1 MQPFT
6 VGVTGA
12 LRYYYLKLRP
22 QVWLWELTSTLVA
35 LLSTLAIFLILLL
48 HNGQLLRDWPFYL
61 TLNSLLS
68 IFATVL
74 RIAVVVA
81 VSSAIFQL
89 GYVWFRQTRPL
100 DDLEVFNTASRGI
113 AGSLPLIWLQRG
125 RGWAS
130 LGAVLFILVLLN
142 DTSVQQIVTFPTKE
156 ITKDVSAT
164 IGRNSIYDEWIP
176 GEEEDVK
183 GIAPSM
189 SAAIMTGLYN
199 SDITPFAIKPNC
211 PTGQCTWPPV
221 HTQAIRSKCS
231 NVGSLVESI
240 CPEEKLSQNCTFFL
254 PNGGPTLNG
263 QQSLLNST
271 TMILIS
277 DNYSTSTMVFPNIPR
292 QLATFQIISRAAGG
306 DVDVK
311 AMECILYLS
320 IDTYNSS
327 VVNGTLNEKCMST
340 WTDTSSLP
348 PGTPD
353 WISNPSQ
360 IPGGPYCMSYN
371 SAVSLQNYFWMLFSG
386 SVSGSNDS
394 SIPSSDTMELFA
406 VLMSAG
412 TLAARMENLA
422 LAMTYHLRSWRAP
435 NSTNDESENTVFGDV
450 KEYQAY
456 TQVNWLWFILPASLP
471 CLTLILLLSTM
482 YLTQRKELTT
492 FKSSPIALIFA
503 GPTDK
508 HRGRFGRMENLSQMV
523 RKTRN
528 FSFAIENEGTGW
540 RFVPRRR
547 STDAEEISSSMQDL
561 LEMD

>member
-12 LRYYYLKLRP
+12 LKY
-22 QVWLWELTSTLVA
+22 WLWELTSTLVA

-48 HNGQLLRDWPFYL
+48 HNGQLLEDWPFYF

-89 GYVWFRQTRPL
+89 GYVWFTKTRPL
-100 DDLEVFNTASRGI
+100 GDLEVFNTASRGI
-113 AGSLPLIWLQRG
+113 AGSLPLIWLQGG

-130 LGAVLFILVLLN
+130 LGAFLFILVLLN
-142 DTSVQQIVTFPTKE
+142 DTFVQQIVTFPTKE

-183 GIAPSM
+183 GIAPRM

-199 SDITPFAIKPNC
+199 ADITAFAIKPNC

-221 HTQAIRSKCS
+221 YTQAIRSKCS
-231 NVGSLVESI
+231 NVGSLVEST
-240 CPEEKLSQNCTFFL
+240 CPEGKLSQNCTFFL
-254 PNGGPTLNG
+254 PNDGPTLNG

-271 TMILIS
+271 TVILIS
-277 DNYSTSTMVFPNIPR
+277 DNYNTSAMIFPNIPR
-292 QLATFQIISRAAGG
+292 QLATFQIISRTTGS
-306 DVDVK
+306 DINVK
-311 AMECILYLS
+311 AMQCILYLS

-327 VVNGTLNEKCMST
+327 VVNGTLNEKCLST
-340 WTDTSSLP
+340 WTDTNFIP

-360 IPGGPYCMSYN
+360 IPGGPYCLSYN
-371 SAVSLQNYFWMLFSG
+371 SAISLQNYFWMLFSG
-386 SVSGSNDS
+386 SVSGSDDS
-394 SIPSSDTMELFA
+394 SIPSSDTMRLFA
-406 VLMSAG
+406 ALMSAG

-422 LAMTYHLRSWRAP
+422 LAMTYHLRGWRAS
-435 NSTNDESENTVFGDV
+435 NSTNDNNENTVFGDV

-456 TQVNWLWFILPASLP
+456 THVNWLWFILPASLP

-482 YLTQRKELTT
+482 HLTQKKALSP
-492 FKSSPIALIFA
+492 FKSSPTALIFA
-503 GPTDK
+503 GPTDE
-508 HRGRFGRMENLSQMV
+508 HRGCFERMGDLSQII
-523 RKTRN
+523 RKTGKT
-528 FSFAIENEGTGW
+528 SFAIENEGTGW

-547 STDAEEISSSMQDL
+547 STDADEISTMQLEDL
-561 LEMD
+561 REMC

>member
-1 MQPFT
+1 MQPFP
-6 VGVTGA
+6 VGVTRA
-12 LRYYYLKLRP
+12 LKYYLKLQP
-22 QVWLWELTSTLVA
+22 QVWLWELVSTLVA
-35 LLSTLAIFLILLL
+35 LLSTLAIFLILVLN
-48 HNGQLLRDWPFYL
+48 NGQLLGDWPFHF

-74 RIAVVVA
+74 RTAVVVA

-89 GYVWFRQTRPL
+89 GYVWFTKTRPL

-130 LGAVLFILVLLN
+130 LGAFLFILVLLS
-142 DTSVQQIVTFPTKE
+142 DTFVQQIVTFPTKE
-156 ITKDVSAT
+156 ITKDVLAT

-183 GIAPSM
+183 AIAPSM

-199 SDITPFAIKPNC
+199 PDITPFAIKPNC

-221 HTQAIRSKCS
+221 YTQAIRSKCS
-231 NVGSLVESI
+231 NVDSLVEST
-240 CPEEKLSQNCTFFL
+240 CPEGKLSQNCIFFL
-254 PNGGPTLNG
+254 PNDGPALSG

-271 TMILIS
+271 TVILNS
-277 DNYSTSTMVFPNIPR
+277 DNYNISTMIFPKIPR
-292 QLATFQIISRAAGG
+292 QLATFQIISQATGS
-306 DVDVK
+306 DTVNVK
-311 AMECILYLS
+311 AMQCILYLS

-327 VVNGTLNEKCMST
+327 VVNGTLNEKWLST
-340 WTDTSSLP
+340 WTDTNFIR

-371 SAVSLQNYFWMLFSG
+371 SAISLQNYFWMLFSG
-386 SVSGSNDS
+386 SVSGSDDS

-406 VLMSAG
+406 ALMSAG

-422 LAMTYHLRSWRAP
+422 LAMTYHLRGWRAP
-435 NSTNDESENTVFGDV
+435 NSTNDTDENTVFGDV

-456 TQVNWLWFILPASLP
+456 IQVNWLWFILPASLP

-482 YLTQRKELTT
+482 HLTQKKALTT

-508 HRGRFGRMENLSQMV
+508 HRGHFERIEDLSQMV
-523 RKTRN
+523 LKTRN
-528 FSFAIENEGTGW
+528 FSFVIENEGTGW
-540 RFVPRRR
+540 RFVPRCR
-547 STDAEEISSSMQDL
+547 STDADEITT
-561 LEMD
+561 

>member
-12 LRYYYLKLRP
+12 LKYYLKLQP
-22 QVWLWELTSTLVA
+22 QMWLWELTSTLVA
-35 LLSTLAIFLILLL
+35 LSSTLAIFLILLQY
-48 HNGQLLRDWPFYL
+48 NGQLLRDWPFYF

-89 GYVWFRQTRPL
+89 GYVWFTKTRPL

-142 DTSVQQIVTFPTKE
+142 DTFVQQIVTFPTKE

-164 IGRNSIYDEWIP
+164 IGRSSIYDEWIP

-199 SDITPFAIKPNC
+199 PDITPFAIKPNC

-221 HTQAIRSKCS
+221 YTQAIRSKCS
-231 NVGSLVESI
+231 NIGSLVEGT
-240 CPEEKLSQNCTFFL
+240 CPEGKLSQDCTFFL
-254 PNGGPTLNG
+254 PNDGPALNG

-271 TMILIS
+271 TVILIS
-277 DNYSTSTMVFPNIPR
+277 DNYNTSTMIFPNIPR
-292 QLATFQIISRAAGG
+292 QLATFQIISRATGS
-306 DVDVK
+306 DINVQ
-311 AMECILYLS
+311 AMQCILYLS

-327 VVNGTLNEKCMST
+327 VVNGTLNEKFLST
-340 WTDTSSLP
+340 WTDTNFIP

-360 IPGGPYCMSYN
+360 IVPGGPYCMSYN
-371 SAVSLQNYFWMLFSG
+371 SATSLQNYFWMLFSG

-394 SIPSSDTMELFA
+394 SIPSSDAMELFA

-422 LAMTYHLRSWRAP
+422 LAMTYHLRGWRAP
-435 NSTNDESENTVFGDV
+435 NSTNDQNENTVFGDV

-456 TQVNWLWFILPASLP
+456 TQVNWMWFILPASLP

-482 YLTQRKELTT
+482 HLTQRKALTI

-508 HRGRFGRMENLSQMV
+508 RRGRFGRMGDLSQMV

-528 FSFAIENEGTGW
+528 VSFAIENEGTGW

-547 STDAEEISSSMQDL
+547 SADADETSSMQYL
-561 LEMD
+561 LEM

>member
-12 LRYYYLKLRP
+12 LKYPLKLQP

-48 HNGQLLRDWPFYL
+48 HNGQLLGDRLFYF

-74 RIAVVVA
+74 RIAVAVA

-89 GYVWFRQTRPL
+89 GYVWFTKPRPL
-100 DDLEVFNTASRGI
+100 DDLEVFNAASRGI
-113 AGSLPLIWLQRG
+113 AGSLRLIWLQRG

-130 LGAVLFILVLLN
+130 LGAFLFILVLLN
-142 DTSVQQIVTFPTKE
+142 DTFVQQIVTFPTKE

-183 GIAPSM
+183 GIALSM

-199 SDITPFAIKPNC
+199 ADITPLAIKPNC

-221 HTQAIRSKCS
+221 YTQAIRSKCS
-231 NVGSLVESI
+231 NVGSLVESS
-240 CPEEKLSQNCTFFL
+240 CPEGKLPQNCTFFL
-254 PNGGPTLNG
+254 PNDGPALNG

-271 TMILIS
+271 AVILNS
-277 DNYSTSTMVFPNIPR
+277 DSYNTSTMIFPNIPR
-292 QLATFQIISRAAGG
+292 QLATFQIISQTTGS
-306 DVDVK
+306 DINVK
-311 AMECILYLS
+311 AMQCILYLS

-327 VVNGTLNEKCMST
+327 VVNGTLNEKCLST
-340 WTDTSSLP
+340 WTDTNFIP

-353 WISNPSQ
+353 WVSNPSQ

-371 SAVSLQNYFWMLFSG
+371 SAISLQNYFWMLFSG
-386 SVSGSNDS
+386 SVGGSDDS
-394 SIPSSDTMELFA
+394 SIPSSDTMGLFA
-406 VLMSAG
+406 ALMSAG

-422 LAMTYHLRSWRAP
+422 LAMTYHLRGWSAP
-435 NSTNDESENTVFGDV
+435 NSTNDSNENTVFGDV
-450 KEYQAY
+450 KEYRAY
-456 TQVNWLWFILPASLP
+456 YHVNWLWFILPASLP

-482 YLTQRKELTT
+482 HLAQKKALST
-492 FKSSPIALIFA
+492 FKSSPTALIFA

-508 HRGRFGRMENLSQMV
+508 RRGRFERMGDLSQMA
-523 RKTRN
+523 RKTRK

-547 STDAEEISSSMQDL
+547 STDADEISMQLEDL
-561 LEMD
+561 LEMY

>member
-1 MQPFT
+1 MRSFT
-6 VGVTGA
+6 VGVTRA
-12 LRYYYLKLRP
+12 LKYYLKLQP

-48 HNGQLLRDWPFYL
+48 HNGQLLRDWPFYF

-89 GYVWFRQTRPL
+89 GYVWFTKTRPL

-142 DTSVQQIVTFPTKE
+142 DTFVQQIVTFPTKE

-183 GIAPSM
+183 RIAPSM

-199 SDITPFAIKPNC
+199 PDITLALKPNC

-221 HTQAIRSKCS
+221 YTQAIRSKCS
-231 NVGSLVESI
+231 NVGSLVESS
-240 CPEEKLSQNCTFFL
+240 CPEGKLSQNCTFFL
-254 PNGGPTLNG
+254 PNDGPALNG

-271 TMILIS
+271 TVILNSDSYDTGTMI
-277 DNYSTSTMVFPNIPR
+277 FPKIPR
-292 QLATFQIISRAAGG
+292 QLATFQIISRTTGN
-306 DVDVK
+306 DINVK
-311 AMECILYLS
+311 AMQCILYLS

-327 VVNGTLNEKCMST
+327 MVNGTLNEKCLST
-340 WTDTSSLP
+340 WTDTNFIP

-353 WISNPSQ
+353 WISNPSE

-371 SAVSLQNYFWMLFSG
+371 SAISFQNCFWMLFSG

-394 SIPSSDTMELFA
+394 SIPSSNTMELFS

-422 LAMTYHLRSWRAP
+422 LAMTYHLRGWRSP
-435 NSTNDESENTVFGDV
+435 NGTNDKNENTVFGDV
-450 KEYQAY
+450 KEFQAY

-482 YLTQRKELTT
+482 HLTQRKALPT

-503 GPTDK
+503 GPRDK
-508 HRGRFGRMENLSQMV
+508 RRGRFERMEDLSQMV

-528 FSFAIENEGTGW
+528 FSFTIENEGTGW

-547 STDAEEISSSMQDL
+547 STDTDEITSSMQDL
-561 LEMD
+561 LEM